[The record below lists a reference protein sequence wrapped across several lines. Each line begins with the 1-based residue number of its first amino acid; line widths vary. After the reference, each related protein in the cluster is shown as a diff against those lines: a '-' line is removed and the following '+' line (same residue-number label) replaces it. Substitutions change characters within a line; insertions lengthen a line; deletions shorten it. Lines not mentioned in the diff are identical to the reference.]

1 MEQAAGAVPSCFV
14 IGPIGDELAEAG
26 SEKRKV
32 WEDAIE
38 VWETV
43 IAPACASVGLDPLR
57 ADEISDSGEITE
69 QTFLHLRDDDVVIAD
84 LTQANPNVMYELGLR
99 HTKNK
104 LTIQIGEAGRLPF
117 DVTVIR
123 TTRFVRTPHFLN
135 QARDRLTEA
144 LRTGLAGGFQPVTAT
159 RLWNELPAGPTT
171 VAAGAQ
177 ESAPEEPGYVEKL
190 AEMEAALPMLTGTL
204 EQWAEVFVE
213 MNAVVE
219 KATADLTASD
229 ARGGGMAGRLLVAN
243 RLAAS
248 LTVLCDRLD
257 AIVQTYSEQM
267 QSTDVGMSALI
278 DIIEGDP
285 KQLQDALP
293 LVEQVS
299 KVSVIFQESAA
310 AGATTIEMTRGLGKA
325 SRQLKAVT
333 GRIER
338 AIRAYI
344 EIGESVHRWA
354 VRLEKLREAAEQ
366 PVTASV
372 GAPVPASSPDRP
384 ARSQTDPQNGS
395 RNT

>member
-1 MEQAAGAVPSCFV
+1 MNLLRPGT
-14 IGPIGDELAEAG
+14 
-26 SEKRKV
+26 EKRKI

-38 VWETV
+38 VWETI
-43 IAPACASVGLDPLR
+43 IAPACASVDLNPLR
-57 ADEISDSGEITE
+57 ADQISDAGEITE
-69 QTFLHLRDDDVVIAD
+69 QTFIHLRDDDIVIAD

-123 TTRFVRTPHFLN
+123 TTRFVRTPNTLN
-135 QARDRLTEA
+135 KARDQLVGA
-144 LRTGLAGGFQPVTAT
+144 LRSGMAGGFQPVTAT
-159 RLWNELPAGPTT
+159 RLWNELPGGPSDEPALA
-171 VAAGAQ
+171 VAP
-177 ESAPEEPGYVEKL
+177 ESASEEPGYVEKL

-204 EQWAEVFVE
+204 ERWGEVFLE

-219 KATADLTASD
+219 KAAEDLAASD

-248 LTVLCDRLD
+248 LTVLCDQLD

-267 QSTDVGMSALI
+267 QSADVGMSALI
-278 DIIEGDP
+278 DIIENDP

-299 KVSVIFQESAA
+299 KVSVIFQQSAT
-310 AGATTIEMTRGLGKA
+310 AGATTIEITRELGKA

-344 EIGESVHRWA
+344 EIADSVHRWA
-354 VRLEKLREAAEQ
+354 IRLEKLREAAEQ
-366 PVTASV
+366 PATASAA
-372 GAPVPASSPDRP
+372 APVAVSSRDRP
-384 ARSQTDPQNGS
+384 ARPRTGPH
-395 RNT
+395 